1 MKLIFRA
8 DDFGYTNTS
17 NIGTIE
23 AIEHGVVTCV
33 ELMLDTPGS
42 DDALERIKNYPWI
55 SVNWHTHF
63 WGSPVADPSL
73 VPSMVNENGKFK
85 FRGPKGREAMNQVK
99 YEEALI
105 ECRAEI
111 EKCIRYLGKAP
122 DATSIENTV
131 IGQAKKAIC
140 DEYGIVYDYFGSRN
154 PRTKEPYSA
163 DPKYQHLKIFE
174 HENFGK
180 PGMTIETYP
189 LYNPLENIVQM
200 DVNCDKIFVRS
211 QHPGY
216 LDAQILQ
223 ESSCT
228 IQRVKDVTVLCSEEL
243 KKWIRDNNIELINV
257 RDALYGTQ
265 EYQNYLRFIG
275 SDLLHK

>member
-1 MKLIFRA
+1 MKLVFRA
-8 DDFGYTNTS
+8 DDFGYTDAS
-17 NIGTIE
+17 NIGTMK
-23 AIEHGVVTCV
+23 AIDEGVVTCV

-42 DDALERIKNYPWI
+42 DDALERIRNYPWI

-73 VPSMVNENGKFK
+73 VPSMINEAGRFK
-85 FRGPKGREAMNQVK
+85 FRGTRNRNAMNEVD
-99 YEEALI
+99 YDEALT

-111 EKCIRYLGKAP
+111 EKCIRFLGKVP
-122 DATSIENTV
+122 DATSIDDTV

-140 DEYGIVYDYFGSRN
+140 DEYGIVYNYMGGRN

-163 DPKYQHLKIFE
+163 APEYQHLNIFE

-180 PGMTIETYP
+180 PGMTLETYP
-189 LYNPLENIVQM
+189 LYNPLENILQI
-200 DVNCDKIFVRS
+200 DVHSDKILVRS

-216 LDAQILQ
+216 LDDRILQ

-228 IQRVKDVTVLCSEEL
+228 IQRVKDVTILCSDEL
-243 KKWIRDNNIELINV
+243 KQWIRENNVELINL
-257 RDALYGTQ
+257 RDALYGTS
-265 EYQNYLRFIG
+265 EYQNHLRFIG